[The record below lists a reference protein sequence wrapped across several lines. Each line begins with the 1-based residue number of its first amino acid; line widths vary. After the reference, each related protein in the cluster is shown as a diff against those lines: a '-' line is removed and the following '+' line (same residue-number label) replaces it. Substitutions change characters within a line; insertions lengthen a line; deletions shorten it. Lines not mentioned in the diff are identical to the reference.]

1 MVSKKGSIVSQLSS
15 IANSKADKN
24 FILFKN
30 IYEKP
35 IQEYFKAYLIDY
47 KMKKIEQEFLI
58 KTNHTNLIQLNNNL
72 IRPEMFLVTDKYLGI
87 PIYISEQNKHL
98 SIEHTHPLHIYIL
111 SNDKYSKVTNLK
123 NEMHEIINK
132 KIC

>member
-87 PIYISEQNKHL
+87 PIYIL
-98 SIEHTHPLHIYIL
+98 SKKTF
-111 SNDKYSKVTNLK
+111 
-123 NEMHEIINK
+123 IN
-132 KIC
+132 